1 MIRRFAADN
10 GRLRLVDTA
19 TETDQNVIWFDLFAP
34 TPEEEALLETP
45 LGVDIPTR
53 EDMEEIEI
61 SSRLYYENGA
71 AFMTATLPAQSEAD
85 IPQMA
90 PVTFVLAGDLLIT
103 VRYHEPQAFRTFP
116 MRAEKV
122 PMGCDGGEAVLV
134 ALLEVIVDRLADI
147 LERAGLEI
155 DSISRDIFQNSEEDP
170 RTQSRDFQK
179 ILEGIGRK
187 SDLNSKVRD
196 SLVTLERMFGFLT
209 QFSLQRKSN
218 RDIRTRIKTLTRDAR
233 SLTDHSSFL
242 SQKITFMLD
251 ATLGMVNIE
260 QNATIK
266 IFSVA
271 AVVFLPPTLIASM
284 YGMNFEHMPEME
296 WLLGYP
302 FAIGL
307 MVASAILPY
316 LYFKRRGWL

>member
-10 GRLRLVDTA
+10 GRLRLVDSG
-19 TETDQNVIWFDLFAP
+19 TESDQNVIWFDLFDP

-45 LGVDIPTR
+45 LGVNIPTR
-53 EDMEEIEI
+53 EEMDEIEI
-61 SSRLYYENGA
+61 SSRLYYEDGA
-71 AFMTATLPAQSEAD
+71 AFMTATLPAKVD
-85 IPQMA
+85 GDVPQMA

-103 VRYHEPQAFRTFP
+103 IRYHEPQAFRTFP
-116 MRAEKV
+116 QRAEKTA
-122 PMGCDGGEAVLV
+122 MGCDGGEAVLV
-134 ALLEVIVDRLADI
+134 SLLEVIVDRLADI
-147 LERAGLEI
+147 LERAGLDI
-155 DSISRDIFQNSEEDP
+155 DRISRDIFQNHDNDA
-170 RTQSRDFQK
+170 RTESRDFQK
-179 ILEGIGRK
+179 ILEDIGRK
-187 SDLNSKVRD
+187 SDLHSKVRD

-209 QFSLQRKSN
+209 QFSIKRKSS
-218 RDIRTRIKTLTRDAR
+218 RDIRSRIKTLTRDVR
-233 SLTDHSSFL
+233 SLTDHSGFL

-284 YGMNFEHMPEME
+284 YGMNFDFMPELD
-296 WLLGYP
+296 WALGYP

-307 MVASAILPY
+307 MIASAILPY